1 MLAIIYSEYI
11 FLKGANMSDKFNL
24 DMIDKTFTSYRKGQ
38 AFDGV
43 VVLKRED
50 GVIFNIGGKNDA
62 FIPANDFEDFS
73 AIKIGD
79 RFSVVITNQKNE
91 EGLIEAS
98 KSLADALR
106 IANQNALSLRLG
118 SKFTFVATAV
128 GNGLLSKM
136 GDYSIIIPFAEVSE
150 KYVKDYNKLIGKQ
163 FEAVVTEINK
173 EEKTIIGSVKLLQ
186 EQIKVAVEKNFW
198 NSIFINKIVKGKV
211 ERIMPYGAFVSVDGF
226 DCFLHI
232 SNISY
237 DKLEKVEDVL
247 NIGDEKQFKVIK
259 LDRDNKKV
267 ELSLKALLEDPK
279 VTRIKELMVGE
290 VYQGEVVKLLQ
301 FGAIVKAANGATGLL
316 HISNC
321 TENKTKKIYEIV
333 KVGDGVEVEVI
344 SKDEDNGKVSFK
356 LKNMKE

>member
-1 MLAIIYSEYI
+1 MSE
-11 FLKGANMSDKFNL
+11 KFNL
-24 DMIDKTFTSYRKGQ
+24 EMIDKTFTSYRKGQ

-43 VVLKRED
+43 VVLRRED

-62 FIPANDFEDFS
+62 FIPASDFEDFS

-98 KSLADALR
+98 KSLGDALKV
-106 IANQNALSLRLG
+106 ANQNAQTLRLG
-118 SKFTFVATAV
+118 SKFTFVPTGV
-128 GNGLLSKM
+128 GDGLLSKM
-136 GDYSIIIPFAEVSE
+136 GDYSIIIPFAEVSD
-150 KYVKDYNKLIGKQ
+150 KYVKNFNSFVGKQ
-163 FEAVVTEINK
+163 MEAVVTEINK
-173 EEKTIIGSVKLLQ
+173 ETKTIVGSVKLLQ
-186 EQIKVAVEKNFW
+186 EQIKVAIEKNFW

-237 DKLEKVEDVL
+237 ERLNKVEDAL
-247 NIGDEKQFKVIK
+247 QIGQECQFRVIK
-259 LDRDNKKV
+259 VDRENKKV

-279 VTRIKELMVGE
+279 QTRIKELSVGE
-290 VYQGEVVKLLQ
+290 VYDGEVVKLLQ
-301 FGAIVKAANGATGLL
+301 FGAIVKLENGASGLL

-321 TENKTKKIYEIV
+321 TEDRTKKIYELV
-333 KVGDGVEVEVI
+333 KTGDCIKVEVI
-344 SKDEDNGKVSFK
+344 SKDEEQMKVSFK
-356 LKNMKE
+356 LV